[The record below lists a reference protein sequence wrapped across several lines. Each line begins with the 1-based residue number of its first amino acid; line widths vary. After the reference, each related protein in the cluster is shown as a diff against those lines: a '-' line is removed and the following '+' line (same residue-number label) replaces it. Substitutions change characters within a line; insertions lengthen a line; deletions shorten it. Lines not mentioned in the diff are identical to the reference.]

1 MIYSFILIPKQN
13 TAVLTKPIRIRYMNM
28 LHAILKGEHFKWSG
42 EGQNVPLSKIKAPS
56 FDVKGKSACLEN
68 GVFFKQIFGNEMV

>member
-1 MIYSFILIPKQN
+1 MES
-13 TAVLTKPIRIRYMNM
+13 
-28 LHAILKGEHFKWSG
+28 

-56 FDVKGKSACLEN
+56 FDVKRKSACLEN